1 MAVTWQ
7 ALAVTSVGLGVQTD
21 GSEDRWLQS
30 LGISIMT
37 NYSCL
42 SCFLGGVVVVT
53 QLRYRNAHCWG
64 WEAWLE
70 WGGVSALLA
79 SG

>member
-1 MAVTWQ
+1 M
-7 ALAVTSVGLGVQTD
+7 
-21 GSEDRWLQS
+21 
-30 LGISIMT
+30 
-37 NYSCL
+37 
-42 SCFLGGVVVVT
+42 VVT